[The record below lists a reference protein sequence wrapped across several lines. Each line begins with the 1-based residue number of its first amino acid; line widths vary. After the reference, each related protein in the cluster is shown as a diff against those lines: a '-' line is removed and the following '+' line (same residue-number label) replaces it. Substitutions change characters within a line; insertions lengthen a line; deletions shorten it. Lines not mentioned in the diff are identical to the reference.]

1 MSHQIIH
8 VTEYNL
14 IHSIELSTLLVAIDK
29 FRVQHVYIYMAID
42 YLSYTWYL
50 SVLIHVYNTRTG
62 THL

>member
-8 VTEYNL
+8 VTQLNL
-14 IHSIELSTLLVAIDK
+14 IRSIELSTSTFAIDK
-29 FRVQHVYIYMAID
+29 FLVGHIYEYMAID

-50 SVLIHVYNTRTG
+50 SVLIHVYDTRTD